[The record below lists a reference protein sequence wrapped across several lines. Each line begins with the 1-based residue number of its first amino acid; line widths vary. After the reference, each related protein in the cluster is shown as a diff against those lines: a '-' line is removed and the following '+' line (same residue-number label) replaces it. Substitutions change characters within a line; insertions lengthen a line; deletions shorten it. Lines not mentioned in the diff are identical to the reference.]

1 MTNSPVV
8 YARVPEPLEAAA
20 RAAAPELAGLS
31 LSELLRAGLA
41 MLAGAASHSH
51 REAVLEAVTAARL
64 SRASHE
70 HGGGRRKKESAAQ

>member
-1 MTNSPVV
+1 MANSPVV

-41 MLAGAASHSH
+41 MLAAAAGHASH
-51 REAVLEAVTAARL
+51 REAVLEAVNTARM
-64 SRASHE
+64 SRASHQ
-70 HGGGRRKKESAAQ
+70 HGGGRRKAPPA